1 MEELDTPSTLNSA
14 NFWDMFVKTN
24 YTRTFAKIMRPK
36 GFDKE
41 PHPDEIDEKEDFKL
55 WTNKKMG
62 IEYPSSIGPSYGLQ
76 VCLPIKF
83 TLICSYLYTTQT
95 LP

>member
-1 MEELDTPSTLNSA
+1 
-14 NFWDMFVKTN
+14 
-24 YTRTFAKIMRPK
+24 MRPK

-41 PHPDEIDEKEDFKL
+41 PYPDEFDEEEDFKL
-55 WTNKKMG
+55 WTNRKMD

-83 TLICSYLYTTQT
+83 TLVCSYLYTI
-95 LP
+95 L